1 MSRSTL
7 LLPVAIVL
15 ALPLAARAQDE
26 RVVAGKTRNE
36 WLKVLQEDESARKR
50 EGALIILSTWQ
61 QQPDR
66 VILDAIAIALLKDK
80 AERVRLKALDG
91 VAAILTTAVGR
102 ETRHPLVEPFGK
114 AMSSDQAEAVR
125 LKATGIAKDLKKE
138 HLKDLVPV
146 LSDVLRAD
154 KSAAVRAG
162 AAATLGRAGE
172 HAKSV
177 VNVMV
182 EAFKDQDAAVRA
194 ASAEALGRI
203 GDEARGAIPRIIP
216 LLKDQDPGVRLAAA
230 FALGR
235 VGPEASTAVPDLSL
249 VLAGDND
256 VAVRKEAAR
265 AFTLLGLDAKA
276 GIPALAKALR
286 DDKSEEVRQQC
297 ALALGKMGGD
307 VQSAVPAMFEAMQK
321 DPDKTVRT
329 FVVHALGNTLGS
341 NLKNHVKVFA
351 DQLLADKDGDVRIA
365 IIQELA
371 ALGPD
376 AKDALPALN
385 RAVTD
390 VQLTV
395 RDEAKKAVKKVTAKQ

>member
-15 ALPLAARAQDE
+15 TVPLAARPQDDK
-26 RVVAGKTRNE
+26 VVAGKTRNE
-36 WLKVLQEDESARKR
+36 WLKVLKEDESARKR
-50 EGALIILSTWQ
+50 EGALVILSTWE
-61 QQPDR
+61 PRDR
-66 VILDAIAIALLKDK
+66 AILDAIAIALLNDK

-102 ETRHPLVEPFGK
+102 ETRHPLVEPFGRS
-114 AMSSDQAEAVR
+114 MSSDQAEAVR
-125 LKATGIAKDLKKE
+125 LKATAIAKDLKKE
-138 HLKDLVPV
+138 HLKDLVTI

-162 AAATLGRAGE
+162 AAAALGRAGE

-177 VNVMV
+177 VNAMV
-182 EAFKDQDAAVRA
+182 EAFKDPDASVRA
-194 ASAEALGRI
+194 ASAEAMGRI
-203 GDEARGAIPRIIP
+203 GDDARGAIPRIIP
-216 LLKDQDPGVRLAAA
+216 LLKDQDAGVRLAAA

-235 VGPEASTAVPDLSL
+235 VGPEANTAVPDLSL
-249 VLAGDND
+249 VLASDSD

-307 VQSAVPAMFEAMQK
+307 VQSAVPAMIESMQK

-329 FVVHALGNTLGS
+329 FTVHALGNTLGS
-341 NLKNHVKVFA
+341 NLKNHVKELA
-351 DQLLADKDGDVRIA
+351 DQLLKDKDGDVRIA

-376 AKDALPALN
+376 AKDALPALQ

-395 RDEAKKAVKKVTAKQ
+395 RDEAKKAVKRVTAKQ